1 MNNSKDLPIGF
12 SKGDRQDKD
21 WHYRLNHKLL
31 EALTHYCPIRLC
43 AIREFE
49 T

>member
-1 MNNSKDLPIGF
+1 MNNSNASTIGF
-12 SKGDRQDKD
+12 SKGDRQNKD

-31 EALTHYCPIRLC
+31 EALTHYCPIRLG
-43 AIREFE
+43 AIREFK